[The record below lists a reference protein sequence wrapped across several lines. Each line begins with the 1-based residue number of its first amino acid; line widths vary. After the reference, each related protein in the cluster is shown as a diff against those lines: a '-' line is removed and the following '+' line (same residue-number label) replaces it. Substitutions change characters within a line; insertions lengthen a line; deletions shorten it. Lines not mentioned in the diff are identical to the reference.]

1 MPKNI
6 RRRSRKKKTDWN
18 KRYVEYRDR
27 FRHFIF
33 KPYLE
38 EGEQI
43 VDVFHRHVI
52 VIFKDMIKIGVVGLV
67 IPAFL
72 YTVFPDLWVFWA
84 IWIGVGLLREAYV
97 VIDWFHDVIVVTDS
111 TMLSVKWEGFFHRTA
126 RRLEFHV
133 VEGATT
139 EFRGPLQLLLN
150 YGKLVILSVGG
161 NNTLTLVDAYRPKE
175 AEMKV
180 LDYRNKFMEKEQY
193 KDSEQLKNL
202 VTAMI
207 RNHVVNENDVMAGLN
222 VLQGHKSK

>member
-1 MPKNI
+1 MG
-6 RRRSRKKKTDWN
+6 KKSVKKMSDYR
-18 KRYVEYRDR
+18 KRYIEYRDR
-27 FRHFIF
+27 FRYYIF

-38 EGEQI
+38 EGEVI

-52 VIFKDMIKIGVVGLV
+52 VIFKDMIRIGLLGLALP
-67 IPAFL
+67 IFL
-72 YTVFPDLWVFWA
+72 YYLFPGLWLVWS
-84 IWIGVGLLREAYV
+84 IWIGCGLFREMYV
-97 VIDWFHDVIVVTDS
+97 VVDWFHDVIVVTDS
-111 TMLSVKWEGFFHRTA
+111 TLLSVKWEGIWHRTA

-161 NNTLTLVDAYRPKE
+161 NNTLTLVDTYRPKK

-180 LDYRNKFMEKEQY
+180 LDYRNQYMEKEQY

-207 RNHVVNENDVMAGLN
+207 RNHVVNDNDVVAGLN
-222 VLQGHKSK
+222 TLQGNKSK